1 MVVRAR
7 TSSTTAGATGTA
19 ASAPVPVK
27 TPAAPLA
34 FSDLKLQGIFY
45 AAKDA
50 SAIVS
55 GVMVHE
61 NERVAGAEVVQITPA
76 TVVLEYKGQRR
87 TLVLK

>member
-1 MVVRAR
+1 
-7 TSSTTAGATGTA
+7 
-19 ASAPVPVK
+19 
-27 TPAAPLA
+27 
-34 FSDLKLQGIFY
+34 LKLQGIFY
-45 AAKDA
+45 SARDA

-61 NERVAGAEVVQITPA
+61 NERVAGAEVIQITPA